1 MDHDGLL
8 GQLAYAISSKDSGL
22 KRAKSCFVHTVN
34 LTDGVRKFDFSQIL
48 RLLVK
53 KGKTRSNKIVLFRDD
68 VWAIG
73 VNAVTLSA
81 TFTDNNLRVRDFLQK
96 SVA

>member
-48 RLLVK
+48 RLLK
-53 KGKTRSNKIVLFRDD
+53 KKAKRDQTKLFYF
-68 VWAIG
+68 G
-73 VNAVTLSA
+73 MMSGLSE
-81 TFTDNNLRVRDFLQK
+81 
-96 SVA
+96 